1 MKLYN
6 KIILKTITF
15 YVLCAITLQL
25 NAQSKNVN
33 DGYITFMAPSSNFID
48 VEIEAH
54 NGLPRFGDLLFK
66 KINKELSTQ
75 KAFEELVKMK
85 YMSVAY
91 SDMDK
96 NKLTKKDYS
105 QAADKKVDNSVFA
118 QSHLLRLAGLVCSEM
133 VLEKYFCD
141 DSSTQPCSYAIG
153 KYGERPKPSY
163 WGGVRN
169 FNVNEFKQHRSY
181 TSFTKDILEELQ
193 TWSQTFFPKDELI
206 AYYVSK
212 AGISAK
218 FGQNPYDFNK
228 KGYFIFNPL
237 NGKQFLHSS
246 WFEATDENEKKLKHS
261 SSGIFLPM
269 AVEKA
274 KALKFQKGSPIFLV
288 YKVKIKASEDTKHN
302 KLKLSFSL
310 ESRII
315 EVYKDKTLTQKIGEI
330 SVDNLNTK

>member
-1 MKLYN
+1 MKIN
-6 KIILKTITF
+6 KTILKTIT
-15 YVLCAITLQL
+15 LCILCVITMQL
-25 NAQSKNVN
+25 NAQPKNDN
-33 DGYITFMAPSSNFID
+33 DGYITFKAPSSNFID
-48 VEIEAH
+48 VQIEAH

-66 KINKELSTQ
+66 KINKALSTQ

-91 SDMDK
+91 ADMDK
-96 NKLTKKDYS
+96 TKLTKKDYS
-105 QAADKKVDNSVFA
+105 QSTDKKTDNSFFA
-118 QSHLLRLAGLVCSEM
+118 QSHLLRLAGLVCSEK

-193 TWSQTFFPKDELI
+193 IWSQTFFPKDELI

-218 FGQNPYDFNK
+218 FGQKPYNFKK
-228 KGYFIFNPL
+228 KGYYVFNHL
-237 NGKQFLHSS
+237 NGKQFLHPS
-246 WFEATDENEKKLKHS
+246 WFEATDENERKLKYS
-261 SSGIFLPM
+261 TSGIFLPM

-274 KALKFQKGSPIFLV
+274 KTLKFQKGSPIFLV
-288 YKVKIKASEDTKHN
+288 YKVKIKASEDAKNN
-302 KLKLSFSL
+302 KPKLSFSL